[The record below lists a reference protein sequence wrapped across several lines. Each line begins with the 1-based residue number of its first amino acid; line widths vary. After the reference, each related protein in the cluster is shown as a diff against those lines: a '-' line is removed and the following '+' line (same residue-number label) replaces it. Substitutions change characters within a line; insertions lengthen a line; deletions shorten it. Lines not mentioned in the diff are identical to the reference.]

1 MKTINVDIPITIVD
15 GVEYTNNGLV
25 GWEEKLARVWT
36 LDDGTKTTSRM
47 VADRIGCTGTCARAR
62 LKVHTD
68 PKKIY
73 KPVRVQIR
81 SKNEPRTTLGEDL
94 LDPKGWYKDPMVKL
108 VLKNI

>member
-1 MKTINVDIPITIVD
+1 MKTINADIPITIVD

-73 KPVRVQIR
+73 KPVRTQIR
-81 SKNEPRTTLGEDL
+81 KKNEPRTTLGEDL
-94 LDPKGWYKDPMVKL
+94 LDPKGWYKDPMIKL

>member
-1 MKTINVDIPITIVD
+1 MKTINADIPITIVD

-25 GWEEKLARVWT
+25 GWEEILARVWT